1 MNEYL
6 NAILLGFGLSF
17 MMGPVFFTLLETSI
31 SKGFRAALSFDLGV
45 MVADIMFISISYY
58 GSVSILKKIQNDPR
72 IFLVGGVVLILYGA
86 FTLFNKKTKKIIT
99 DEELVVVENNNY
111 FGLFVKGFFLNSINF
126 GVLAFWLAIVLAV
139 SSNFLM
145 DGSKVFRYFAV
156 MIIAF
161 LCTDIVK
168 ILAAKQLKQRMTPVM
183 MRKVRHTLGVFFI
196 IFGIVL
202 ATKHYLPERT
212 IDKIDQVI
220 EKMNP

>member
-1 MNEYL
+1 
-6 NAILLGFGLSF
+6 

-45 MVADIMFISISYY
+45 IVADIMFIAVSYY

-72 IFLVGGVVLILYGA
+72 IFLIGGLVLILYGA
-86 FTLFNKKTKKIIT
+86 YTIFNKKTKKIIS

-145 DGSKVFRYFAV
+145 DGVKVFRYFAV
-156 MIIAF
+156 MIISF
-161 LCTDIVK
+161 LCTDLVK
-168 ILAAKQLKQRMTPVM
+168 ILAAKQLKRRITPVM

-196 IFGIVL
+196 LFGIVL
-202 ATKHYLPERT
+202 ATKRYLPEKT
-212 IDKIDQVI
+212 IDRIDQVF

>member
-6 NAILLGFGLSF
+6 NAILLGFGMSF

-45 MVADIMFISISYY
+45 ILADVMFITISYY

-72 IFLVGGVVLILYGA
+72 IFLIGGVVLVLYGA
-86 FTLFNKKTKKIIT
+86 FTIFNKKTKNIIA

-111 FGLFVKGFFLNSINF
+111 FGLFVKGFFLNTINF

-145 DGSKVFRYFAV
+145 DGSKVFRYFAL

-161 LCTDIVK
+161 LCTDLIK
-168 ILAAKQLKQRMTPVM
+168 ILAAKQLKKRMTPVI
-183 MRKVRHTLGVFFI
+183 MRKVRH
-196 IFGIVL
+196 IFLIRPLTG
-202 ATKHYLPERT
+202 
-212 IDKIDQVI
+212 
-220 EKMNP
+220 